1 MVANPAPPPR
11 DFPFY
16 NGVPVAIST
25 TQWWWIMAALLLAL
39 ALLVTP
45 WPSPTSPAGGWV
57 HAVLFCA
64 VPLAALAL
72 IDRRAVTAL
81 FRRPTLRDGVWMV
94 AIAVLNIIV
103 TTSVALALT
112 SSHPLAENPMSAALH
127 EAGSLSRVL
136 TFLRM
141 VPQLLGEELLTLL
154 PFLALLQ
161 WLLHRPGISRRWA
174 IVLAWLL
181 SALPFALA
189 HLPTYDW
196 NLLQCLV
203 IIGSARLVLTLAY
216 LATRNVWTSTGAH
229 VLNDWTLFAIS
240 LYLTAPA
247 L

>member
-1 MVANPAPPPR
+1 MVTETAPPR
-11 DFPFY
+11 RAFPFH
-16 NGVPVAIST
+16 NGLPIAISEA
-25 TQWWWIMAALLLAL
+25 QWCWIMAALCVAF
-39 ALLVTP
+39 ALLVMP
-45 WPSPTSPAGGWV
+45 WPAPTTPAGGWV

-81 FRRPTLRDGVWMV
+81 FHRPTLRDGVWMV

-103 TTSVALALT
+103 TTGLALALT
-112 SSHPLAENPMSAALH
+112 SVHPATDNPMSAQLH
-127 EAGSLSRVL
+127 DAGPLSRVL
-136 TFLRM
+136 TFLMM
-141 VPQLLGEELLTLL
+141 VPQLLGEELLTVL

-161 WLLHRPGISRRWA
+161 WLLHRPGVSRRWA

-240 LYLTAPA
+240 LSLITPA
-247 L
+247 Q